1 MPPLTVLVAT
11 RPSTFPVKDGIYATP
26 ILPPPVAGPVAPPL
40 DAPILPD
47 PGPMIAPYVRG
58 TGGTPFVVS
67 SGIEKP
73 FVALPFQP
81 YPLRPVIS
89 PYSPPDPATD
99 PTAQAIVNPN
109 QPVPA
114 QPPKPLPPG
123 TKVVMPVPTGLQP
136 AKLPVAPVTK
146 EVPVPGPIQGT
157 VAGFDLGQV
166 PWWGWA
172 LVAIVGVRALLR

>member
-1 MPPLTVLVAT
+1 MPPLTALIAT
-11 RPSTFPVKDGIYATP
+11 QPSGVPVKDGMFTVP
-26 ILPPPVAGPVAPPL
+26 ILPPPVAGPVNPPL

-67 SGIEKP
+67 AGIEKP
-73 FVALPFQP
+73 TVAVPFQP

-89 PYSPPDPATD
+89 PYEPPDPATD
-99 PTAQAIVNPN
+99 PMAQAIVNPN
-109 QPVPA
+109 QAVPA
-114 QPPKPLPPG
+114 QPPRPLPQG
-123 TKVVMPVPTGLQP
+123 TKVIMPVPTGLQP
-136 AKLPVAPVTK
+136 VKRPVAPMTT

-172 LVAIVGVRALLR
+172 IVAVVGVKLLVR